1 MTIRN
6 YASLVVLAALLAV
19 AITACAQA
27 PRTPVWTDEFDG
39 PAGSAPE
46 ASKWVF
52 DLGATGW
59 GNAEK
64 QEYTNRRDNSFL
76 DGKGH
81 LVIRAVREGPDRYTS
96 ARLTTNGKY
105 LVKYGRI
112 EGRMKLPY
120 GQGIWPAFWMLGE
133 GFPQYPWPQCG
144 EIDIMEN
151 IGKEPTIVH
160 GTLHGP
166 GYSGAKSIGGQLPL
180 AGGGRYADDFHVY
193 AVDWREDRIQ
203 FFVDGKRY
211 HEVSKATLPPGG
223 EWVFTRPH
231 FLLLNLAVGGH
242 WPGYPDATTTFP
254 QELVVDWV
262 RVYR

>member
-1 MTIRN
+1 MLLRN
-6 YASLVVLAALLAV
+6 RNALVLLSLLLALS
-19 AITACAQA
+19 AASCAQA
-27 PRTPVWTDEFDG
+27 PQAPVWADEFDG
-39 PAGSAPE
+39 PAGAAPDP
-46 ASKWVF
+46 AKWGF

-64 QEYTNRRDNSFL
+64 QQYTNRRENAFL
-76 DGKGH
+76 DGKGR
-81 LVIRAVREGPDRYTS
+81 LVIRALREGPDRYTS

-112 EGRMKLPY
+112 EGRMKIPF

-133 GFPQYPWPQCG
+133 GFPNYPWPQCG

-151 IGKEPTIVH
+151 IGKEPAIVH
-160 GTLHGP
+160 GTVHGP
-166 GYSGAKSIGGQLPL
+166 GYSGAASIGGQLPL
-180 AGGGRYADDFHVY
+180 ATGRYADDFHVY
-193 AVDWREDRIQ
+193 AVEWREDRIE
-203 FFVDGKRY
+203 FSVDGRVY
-211 HEVSKATLPPGG
+211 HRVTKATLPAGG
-223 EWVFTRPH
+223 KWVFDRPH

-254 QELVVDWV
+254 QEFIVDWV